1 MLCACTQKRKICERR
16 GGRNLARS
24 SPARRRLA
32 TNMPLRA
39 RTPTRAAASPVRTI
53 KSPKRAASPKPSPK
67 KKSSPKPKTTP
78 ITKQEAPPSSTAR
91 LQWLILFGVFLDMIG
106 VGLVLPLMMFRWKE
120 VGISPARLGMVG
132 SIYSGSQLVGGLVL
146 GKLGDRGLGRKRIL
160 LLSFLGAGVSY
171 ALVGIA
177 TSVETLALSR
187 VLVGLTKQTMTSSA
201 ALLTSMTSKEER
213 SSAFGRLASATSLG
227 GMCGQAIGGYLSTR
241 LGHRAPCFLA
251 SALFAVNFVIMQLFL
266 PNDAP
271 KASAPSAS
279 APAAPKVVR
288 QTSSFDKARAF
299 FTTFTVA
306 FSNKHAKQALLF
318 RLSYSFL
325 MRSTYSLHSLYELER
340 WELTPASAASL
351 GIYRTALGLTVDAV
365 LVGILARYLSE
376 STTLLL
382 TISLSA
388 CNALLEGS
396 WSSLPLQAAAQFA
409 LYASINMP
417 VSSMTGHVTRTTL
430 SSLFSKA
437 VPTRDAGA
445 ALAVLDTLNSA
456 VGVIA
461 PLYGSFLS
469 HHFGVGRQPLVSFV
483 HYLVLLGLARVTL
496 CRPGAP
502 KEKVE

>member
-1 MLCACTQKRKICERR
+1 
-16 GGRNLARS
+16 
-24 SPARRRLA
+24 
-32 TNMPLRA
+32 
-39 RTPTRAAASPVRTI
+39 
-53 KSPKRAASPKPSPK
+53 
-67 KKSSPKPKTTP
+67 
-78 ITKQEAPPSSTAR
+78 
-91 LQWLILFGVFLDMIG
+91 MIG

-251 SALFAVNFVIMQLFL
+251 SALFAVNFVIMQLCL
-266 PNDAP
+266 RMTHQKHQRHQHQHQRRQRSYAKPRRLT
-271 KASAPSAS
+271 KLEPSS
-279 APAAPKVVR
+279 PR
-288 QTSSFDKARAF
+288 
-299 FTTFTVA
+299 FTVA
-306 FSNKHAKQALLF
+306 FSDKHAKQALLF

-469 HHFGVGRQPLVSFV
+469 HHFGVGRQPLVGFV